1 MSLKKLSV
9 EMVDLEV
16 AESKNKGVLTLD
28 DKLVYTVKEV
38 AGIIHTNTTY
48 VYQLINAGLLPAM
61 KLGSYKIIKEALMI
75 FLQQSEGKDLTNPYH
90 VTSL

>member
-1 MSLKKLSV
+1 
-9 EMVDLEV
+9 MVDLEV

>member
-9 EMVDLEV
+9 GMVDLEV

-61 KLGSYKIIKEALMI
+61 KLGSYKIRKEALMN

>member
-48 VYQLINAGLLPAM
+48 V
-61 KLGSYKIIKEALMI
+61 
-75 FLQQSEGKDLTNPYH
+75 
-90 VTSL
+90 